1 MCSSRLRSLA
11 VARIFRARDCGTDFG
26 RRSCGGICAA
36 LGHMLPTCLGPF
48 CTKKRRKPYQPCTL
62 IFPFLFCTVVHVS
75 HTLVFRTHFSVY
87 LLGSRKEQ
95 AMDEILG
102 SSFYS
107 FFPKCHHLLS
117 QRELH
122 CSQDPPSLACLAP
135 AQSLQPTTVLVPFT
149 PLPCGLHVWWIFLLQ
164 RLRRNQG
171 LLLLPPLPNLRSP
184 LCLAW
189 LCRWW
194 ILLGEVCILSPTGQC
209 LTD

>member
-1 MCSSRLRSLA
+1 MC
-11 VARIFRARDCGTDFG
+11 CPGTY
-26 RRSCGGICAA
+26 AT
-36 LGHMLPTCLGPF
+36 HMSWTILY
-48 CTKKRRKPYQPCTL
+48 KKRRKPYQPCTL

-107 FFPKCHHLLS
+107 FFPKCHRLLS

-135 AQSLQPTTVLVPFT
+135 AQSLQPTTVLVPLT